1 MHMLVA
7 VLLGFRFLEDLDEGV
22 FIQQTIETV
31 LQNDDGKQ
39 LMVNSYCLFIY
50 LSALMSLRV

>member
-1 MHMLVA
+1 MLVA